1 MPCLSGYY
9 PFVPVARLIKR
20 SVEAVPLPEKGKRAY
35 LWDDQLKGFG
45 VMVTAAG
52 SRSYL
57 IQYRI
62 GGRKG
67 DLERYTIGKH
77 GSPWTCEQARD
88 RAADLLEEVRKGVS
102 PYRRELEQRALE
114 REGKANAARIAFEG
128 YVETFSKKY
137 IDVGGSRAKG
147 KGKPLRSGDE
157 IKAVLRREWVPVFKS
172 RPLSA
177 IRKQEIVDA
186 LDNIVERSM
195 STAIKAHKWLRRLFD
210 WAVERGDIGASPMAT
225 IPPPGADSERDRVL
239 KGQELRAVW
248 MGADAMLEPYTSFV
262 KMLVLTGQRLREV
275 AHMDW
280 RELDLERAEWIIP
293 GARTKN
299 KLDHLVPLA
308 PLAVTL
314 LTAIKP
320 RKADRKGPV
329 FTTDGA
335 KPINGFSKPKAA
347 LDGKVAEALAKLDGD
362 ALPLIEPWVFHDLR
376 RSFFTGGQ
384 ALGFPRE
391 HMHAA
396 VNHAP
401 DGKRAGLAKVY
412 GLYEYQPE
420 KTAVMAAWARHIEA
434 LLEGGVTNVVPLAA
448 ARA

>member
-1 MPCLSGYY
+1 
-9 PFVPVARLIKR
+9 VPVARLTKR

-45 VMVTAAG
+45 VMVMPTAV
-52 SRSYL
+52 RSYL
-57 IQYRI
+57 VQYRMD
-62 GGRKG
+62 GRAG
-67 DLERYTIGKH
+67 RTQRYTIGKH
-77 GSPWTCEQARD
+77 GSPWTCDQARD
-88 RAADLLEEVRKGVS
+88 RAADLLADIRKGINPVH
-102 PYRRELEQRALE
+102 REREQRE
-114 REGKANAARIAFEG
+114 KDREGKADAARLAFDG
-128 YVETFSKKY
+128 YVETFGKKY
-137 IDVGGSRAKG
+137 VDVGGSRAKG
-147 KGKPLRSGDE
+147 KGKPLRSGTE

-177 IRKQEIVDA
+177 IRKNEIVDA
-186 LDNIVERSM
+186 LDVIVERSM
-195 STAIKAHKWLRRLFD
+195 STAIKAHKWLRRLFE
-210 WAVERGDIGASPMAT
+210 WAVERGDIGASPMDT
-225 IPPPGADSERDRVL
+225 IPAPGTDGERERVL
-239 KGQELRAVW
+239 KGQELRALW
-248 MGADAMLEPYTSFV
+248 LGAGAMHEPYASFV
-262 KMLVLTGQRLREV
+262 KMLTLTGQRLREV

-280 RELDLERAEWIIP
+280 RELDLDKAVWVIP

-308 PLAVTL
+308 PLAVSIL
-314 LTAIKP
+314 IAIKP

-347 LDGKVAEALAKLDGD
+347 LDEKVSAALTKLDMD
-362 ALPLIEPWVFHDLR
+362 SLPLIEPWVFHDLR

-420 KTAVMAAWARHIEA
+420 KTAVMAAWTRHIEA
-434 LLEGGVTNVVPLAA
+434 LLDGGVSNVVPLAA
-448 ARA
+448 ARVS

>member
-1 MPCLSGYY
+1 
-9 PFVPVARLIKR
+9 
-20 SVEAVPLPEKGKRAY
+20 
-35 LWDDQLKGFG
+35 
-45 VMVTAAG
+45 
-52 SRSYL
+52 
-57 IQYRI
+57 
-62 GGRKG
+62 
-67 DLERYTIGKH
+67 
-77 GSPWTCEQARD
+77 
-88 RAADLLEEVRKGVS
+88 
-102 PYRRELEQRALE
+102 
-114 REGKANAARIAFEG
+114 
-128 YVETFSKKY
+128 
-137 IDVGGSRAKG
+137 
-147 KGKPLRSGDE
+147 
-157 IKAVLRREWVPVFKS
+157 VFKG

-186 LDNIVERSM
+186 LDAIVERSM

-210 WAVERGDIGASPMAT
+210 WAVERGDIGASPMVT
-225 IPPPGADSERDRVL
+225 IPAPGTDGERERVL
-239 KGQELRAVW
+239 KGQELRAMW
-248 MGADAMLEPYTSFV
+248 MGADAMPAPYASFI
-262 KMLVLTGQRLREV
+262 KMLALTGQRLREV
-275 AHMDW
+275 AHMNWSEVD
-280 RELDLERAEWIIP
+280 LDEAVWIIP

-308 PLAVTL
+308 PLAVSIL
-314 LTAIKP
+314 SAIQP

-347 LDGKVAEALAKLDGD
+347 LDDKISAALAKLDGGS
-362 ALPLIEPWVFHDLR
+362 LPLMEPWVFHDLR

-396 VNHAP
+396 VNHAA

-434 LLEGGVTNVVPLAA
+434 LLAGGVTNVVPLAA